1 MLRSLLEL
9 TRPINCAIT
18 ALAVALGAL
27 LAGGDILFSA
37 LVMAMASAA
46 LVAASG
52 NVFNDVIDL
61 EIDRLNRPD
70 RPLPN
75 RRVGRGVA
83 TVFGALAGAVGV
95 VCASRIGPTH
105 LALALGVL
113 VALVVYDR
121 WLKGVAVLGNLVVSA
136 AAALALPYGG
146 LIGEAWT
153 ATLVPSAFAFC
164 LHMARE
170 IIKDVE
176 DMDGDR
182 LVGARTLPVRV
193 GRYRAISVAI
203 YWLFALVV
211 LTPLPHLLGWYGLAY
226 MRIAILLDAACI
238 AIMISLHRNPF
249 RGGLSRAS
257 SGLKGLMLLGILAV
271 YFG

>member
-1 MLRSLLEL
+1 MLSSLLEL

-18 ALAVALGAL
+18 AVAVALGAL
-27 LAGGDILFSA
+27 LAGGDIAFSA
-37 LVMAMASAA
+37 WVLAMASAA

-52 NVFNDVIDL
+52 NIFNDVIDL

-75 RRVGRGVA
+75 GRVGRGAA
-83 TVFGALAGAVGV
+83 TVLGALAGALGAA
-95 VCASRIGPTH
+95 CAYWIGPVH
-105 LALALGVL
+105 LTLSLCVL

-121 WLKGVAVLGNLVVSA
+121 WLKGVAVVGNLVVSG

-146 LIGEAWT
+146 LLGDAWSE
-153 ATLVPSAFAFC
+153 TLVPSIFAFC

-193 GRYRAISVAI
+193 GRYRSLSVAI

-226 MRIAILLDAACI
+226 MRLVILLDAACI

-257 SGLKGLMLLGILAV
+257 NGLKGLMLLGILAV
-271 YFG
+271 YLG